1 MSFCKE
7 RADKSSCGV
16 RGRGATDYPLET
28 TQKRPDGLRRRNEE
42 KTMKLWGGRFR
53 KETDSLVNDFNSS
66 IQFDCRLYREDI
78 EGSIAHASMLA
89 DCGIISMEDKAQ
101 IISGLSEILAE
112 IEAGKIEFTA
122 DHEDIHMN
130 VEALLTEK
138 IGEAGKRLHT
148 ARSRND
154 QVAVDL
160 RLYLRREI
168 DEIME
173 QILDL
178 QQALLDQAGQHGQ
191 TVMPGYTH
199 LQRAQPISFAQH
211 LLAYAEQ
218 LKRDVTR
225 LQDCR
230 KRMNVC
236 PLGSGALAGTTY
248 PIDRRQTAGLLG
260 FDAPCSNSLDGVSD
274 RDYAVE
280 LLSDLSILMM
290 HLSRFAEE
298 VILWCSWEFKFI
310 ELDDAYSTGSS
321 IMPQKK
327 NPDVAELVRGK
338 TGRVYGHLM
347 GLLTTMKGLPLA
359 YNKDMQEDKEPVF
372 DAVDTVKMCLP
383 VFAGMIAT
391 MRVLP
396 ENMRRAAGGGFINAT
411 DCADYLT
418 KKGMPFRDAYTTVGN
433 LVYYCTENGKLLE
446 ELTLPELQSISPLFG
461 EDVYEALSLEACMGQ
476 RRSFGGPAPEET
488 DRQIEKLR
496 QFIEEHRHG

>member
-1 MSFCKE
+1 
-7 RADKSSCGV
+7 
-16 RGRGATDYPLET
+16 
-28 TQKRPDGLRRRNEE
+28 
-42 KTMKLWGGRFR
+42 MKLWGGRFR
-53 KETDSLVNDFNSS
+53 KETDSLVNDFNAS
-66 IQFDCRLYREDI
+66 IHFDARLYQEDI
-78 EGSIAHASMLA
+78 QGSMAHARMLS
-89 DCGIISMEDKAQ
+89 DCGIISPEDNRQ
-101 IISGLSEILAE
+101 IQEGLAAILADA
-112 IEAGKIEFTA
+112 EAGRVEFTA
-122 DHEDIHMN
+122 DNEDIHMN
-130 VEALLTEK
+130 VEALLTQR
-138 IGEAGKRLHT
+138 IGAAGKRLHT

-160 RLYLRREI
+160 RLHLRREI
-168 DEIME
+168 CEITG

-178 QQALLDQAGQHGQ
+178 QQAILEQARAHTN

-211 LLAYAEQ
+211 LLAYGEQ

-225 LQDCR
+225 LADCKR
-230 KRMNVC
+230 RMNVC

-248 PIDRRQTAGLLG
+248 PIDRFETARLLG
-260 FDAPCSNSLDGVSD
+260 FDGPCSNSLDGVSD
-274 RDYAVE
+274 RDYALE
-280 LLSDLSILMM
+280 LLSALSILMM

-298 VILWCSWEFKFI
+298 VILWCSWEFKFV

-338 TGRVYGHLM
+338 TGRVYGDLM

-418 KKGMPFRDAYTTVGN
+418 RKGMAFRDAYTTVGN
-433 LVYYCTENGKLLE
+433 LVYYCTQQGKLLE
-446 ELTLPELQSISPLFG
+446 ELTLEEMKNISPLFG
-461 EDVYEALSLEACMGQ
+461 EDVYEALSLETCMGQ
-476 RRSFGGPAPEET
+476 RRSHGGPAPEET
-488 DRQIEKLR
+488 ERQIRELEA
-496 QFIEEHRHG
+496 FITEQRADRHGA